1 MKENM
6 TEKQKKEI
14 TELIREENIRFE
26 EPMNKHTTFR
36 IGGNA
41 ECFVCV
47 QSTKEMDL
55 LTDYCRKED
64 IPFFLLGKGSNIL
77 VGDKGIPGVVAYFG
91 EEMSSI
97 TVKENMIIAEA
108 GATLAAVANTALQKG
123 LTGFE
128 FAAGIPGSVGGAL
141 RMNAGAY
148 GGEMSQVVE
157 WVRVLAPDG
166 EIKTLTNEEMR
177 FSYRFSVLQ
186 EVDYI
191 ALAAGI
197 LLEPGD
203 EKAIRMA
210 MFELANRR
218 KEKQPLEYPSA
229 GSTFKRPEGYFAGKL
244 ISEAGLSGVRIHDA
258 VVSEK
263 HNGFIVNEGCA
274 TAEDVQRLIE
284 IVRRKVYE
292 QSGVLLE
299 PEIIMVGE

>member
-1 MKENM
+1 
-6 TEKQKKEI
+6 
-14 TELIREENIRFE
+14 
-26 EPMNKHTTFR
+26 
-36 IGGNA
+36 
-41 ECFVCV
+41 
-47 QSTKEMDL
+47 
-55 LTDYCRKED
+55 
-64 IPFFLLGKGSNIL
+64 
-77 VGDKGIPGVVAYFG
+77 
-91 EEMSSI
+91 
-97 TVKENMIIAEA
+97 
-108 GATLAAVANTALQKG
+108 
-123 LTGFE
+123 
-128 FAAGIPGSVGGAL
+128 
-141 RMNAGAY
+141 MNAGAY

>member
-14 TELIREENIRFE
+14 TELIGGENIRFE

-229 GSTFKRPEGYFAGKL
+229 GSAFKRPEGYFAGKL

>member
-1 MKENM
+1 M

-14 TELIREENIRFE
+14 TELIGEENIRFE

-244 ISEAGLSGVRIHDA
+244 ISEAGLSGVRIHDV

>member
-1 MKENM
+1 M
-6 TEKQKKEI
+6 TEEQKKTL
-14 TELIREENIRFE
+14 TELLGAENVRFD
-26 EPMNKHTTFR
+26 EPMNRHTTFR

-41 ECFVCV
+41 ESFVCV
-47 QSTKEMDL
+47 QSTKEMDA
-55 LTDYCRKED
+55 LTDFCREED

-123 LTGFE
+123 LTGCE

-166 EIKTLTNEEMR
+166 EIKTLTKEEMR
-177 FSYRFSVLQ
+177 FAYRYSILKDM
-186 EVDYI
+186 DYI

-197 LLEPGD
+197 ALEPGD
-203 EKAIRMA
+203 EKAIRMT
-210 MFELANRR
+210 MLELANRR
-218 KEKQPLEYPSA
+218 KEKQPLEFPSA
-229 GSTFKRPEGYFAGKL
+229 GSTFKRPEGFFAGKL
-244 ISEAGLSGVRIHDA
+244 ISEAGLSGARIHDA

-263 HNGFIVNEGCA
+263 HNGFIVNEGFA
-274 TAEDVQRLIE
+274 TAEDVKRLID

-299 PEIIMVGE
+299 PEVIMVGE